1 MRFVKRRSFA
11 CISFL
16 IPVVLLAFS
25 FSWAGTGTVPAA
37 LKLTILYMN
46 DPHAHYLPY
55 EEKDAAGLIGGFAKA
70 QTVMADIQTRNRV
83 EGRHTIVFLAG
94 DLLMGTP
101 FSTAFKG
108 RLGVKLMNEMK
119 FTAMV
124 VGNHEFDY
132 GKENLLLNLRPVM
145 QFPLL
150 SSNTKTEAGE
160 YLFDRTLV
168 KEFPDSTTR
177 AVILGLTTTDT
188 PITTHPDNVKG
199 LVFEDPNQTAQ
210 TLLQGSRDNDL
221 IIALTHLGLE
231 ADKKLADAVPRIDV
245 IIGGHSHT
253 ALPEPLKV
261 KGTLICQAG
270 AYSKYVGKLDLDTDN
285 GKVVKYHGELIPLGP
300 EIKEDPKIASIISDF
315 KVQMDASLN
324 EVIGSTEVFLEGARS
339 AVRSGR
345 ETNLGRL
352 ITYNMAVNSG
362 TDVAVINGGAIRGSL
377 KEGDVTLGDVYT
389 VLPFTGSIVRLEL
402 QGADLEVVLQRSAD
416 LEEGSGGKLQIFG
429 ITFKVEGG
437 KVRIEKIRGR
447 DFDPN
452 ITYSIAINDFL
463 AAGGD
468 GYAILKEKGK
478 NIYQASTLLSDILI
492 NYIKTNRVITEPM
505 LANLK

>member
-150 SSNTKTEAGE
+150 SANTKTE
-160 YLFDRTLV
+160 
-168 KEFPDSTTR
+168 
-177 AVILGLTTTDT
+177 
-188 PITTHPDNVKG
+188 
-199 LVFEDPNQTAQ
+199 
-210 TLLQGSRDNDL
+210 
-221 IIALTHLGLE
+221 
-231 ADKKLADAVPRIDV
+231 
-245 IIGGHSHT
+245 
-253 ALPEPLKV
+253 
-261 KGTLICQAG
+261 
-270 AYSKYVGKLDLDTDN
+270 
-285 GKVVKYHGELIPLGP
+285 
-300 EIKEDPKIASIISDF
+300 
-315 KVQMDASLN
+315 
-324 EVIGSTEVFLEGARS
+324 
-339 AVRSGR
+339 
-345 ETNLGRL
+345 
-352 ITYNMAVNSG
+352 
-362 TDVAVINGGAIRGSL
+362 
-377 KEGDVTLGDVYT
+377 
-389 VLPFTGSIVRLEL
+389 
-402 QGADLEVVLQRSAD
+402 
-416 LEEGSGGKLQIFG
+416 
-429 ITFKVEGG
+429 
-437 KVRIEKIRGR
+437 
-447 DFDPN
+447 
-452 ITYSIAINDFL
+452 
-463 AAGGD
+463 
-468 GYAILKEKGK
+468 
-478 NIYQASTLLSDILI
+478 
-492 NYIKTNRVITEPM
+492 
-505 LANLK
+505 